1 MGGEGITR
9 GMDARVLAT
18 KFKYTTLWNAV
29 PEHTPTDRDTLYVQ
43 IHTLNHIHK
52 TNTQQTFIHKHATL
66 ENMPHTHTHSP
77 TLKQNTHT
85 KTNTHT
91 YTHLQK
97 EKRKKEKY
105 IQFITTNLLKLN
117 KIKIMLKCQSAWQY

>member
-1 MGGEGITR
+1 MGKLLMLTNGGEGITR
-9 GMDARVLAT
+9 GMDAGVLAT
-18 KFKYTTLWNAV
+18 KCKYTTLWNAV

-85 KTNTHT
+85 KTNTHIHT
-91 YTHLQK
+91 HTPTKTQTITHTHTHTHTNIHKYT
-97 EKRKKEKY
+97 
-105 IQFITTNLLKLN
+105 N
-117 KIKIMLKCQSAWQY
+117 KHTH